1 MRILLLFVLLHLASH
16 CHSIRTQL
24 HKNPSLCSLD
34 CSNSRKRPVCGSD
47 GVTYSSRC
55 ELDKASCRNRDLRVG
70 YRGECFSVKERCF
83 EERRSAMKTSN
94 ESGIAIFIPKCH
106 PNGNYVNVQ
115 CHYGTGYCWC
125 VNEVGKPVP
134 GSSVRYKKP
143 KCNKKKAPRKRTRR
157 GKKGTRKRH
166 AKRICSQSDRMQ
178 FNNYVIELITSE
190 FRKSGQVLHSSTH
203 YHSRKSNPK
212 KEMVDWKFQKL
223 DSDGNGIIKR
233 REFGDFRKGVKRMS
247 RNKQCAVTFWRYCDM
262 NNDKKMTPTE
272 WNTCLGVDV
281 NVSFRLFLSLN
292 AKEDPLKQRQD
303 SVKAKEKP
311 SFVKSPSILNSGRQ
325 TMDTSRGD
333 NSNQKAKGCR
343 QGRSKTSSLGSED
356 AFVPECTSNGKYQR
370 VQCFTSTGYCWCAD
384 EETGAPIP
392 GTSIRNARP
401 QCTDEDISSRMKE
414 SSSNPISTGR
424 AWKKCPEPQ
433 KKEFQKNLIQIF
445 KILYSRSHQAH
456 NEHAANLNKKIVQWQ
471 FNAMDRNRDGL
482 LSKKE
487 LKSLRVKIKK
497 DHRLKRCGK
506 RLPIHCDIDQS
517 NSISLS
523 EWEICIGVEE
533 ESSQSSSI
541 GSIGGKRRGVNPL
554 KKYLKAD

>member
-1 MRILLLFVLLHLASH
+1 MRILLLFVLLLLSPPIVTPSGLN
-16 CHSIRTQL
+16 CIRTQ
-24 HKNPSLCSLD
+24 
-34 CSNSRKRPVCGSD
+34 
-47 GVTYSSRC
+47 
-55 ELDKASCRNRDLRVG
+55 LDKASCRNRDLRVG

-157 GKKGTRKRH
+157 GKKGTRK
-166 AKRICSQSDRMQ
+166 KTCKTNLFSK
-178 FNNYVIELITSE
+178 EL
-190 FRKSGQVLHSSTH
+190 KS
-203 YHSRKSNPK
+203 
-212 KEMVDWKFQKL
+212 
-223 DSDGNGIIKR
+223 
-233 REFGDFRKGVKRMS
+233 MS

-384 EETGAPIP
+384 EEKQEHQYQNHPLILFRRGEL
-392 GTSIRNARP
+392 GRNVLSHKRR
-401 QCTDEDISSRMKE
+401 SFK
-414 SSSNPISTGR
+414 
-424 AWKKCPEPQ
+424 
-433 KKEFQKNLIQIF
+433 KNLIQIF